1 MLALCRR
8 SRPTA
13 FTLVELLVCITIIGL
28 LVGLANAGYQ
38 RAASASRQGVEI
50 AAGKSLGIALQL
62 YTQEN
67 GGAIL
72 PGYLDA
78 RDPRVAETRNT
89 KGEPLSPSHAAQR
102 YTWRLLPYMN
112 YQVRGGIWVN
122 KLASQIPSS
131 EPFYDYYVSLV
142 PSLGMNMAYVGG
154 DVRNIQAPGRCVTRL
169 NRASSPSTLI
179 AFASAGGYEDPKYG
193 KLDGYFE
200 VRPPTG
206 GSSDEAG
213 LSMRFNGK
221 AVAVML
227 DGHVELL
234 DQGQLQDMRR
244 WCDEAAVQNNPNWTP

>member
-1 MLALCRR
+1 MKLHR
-8 SRPTA
+8 SRKNPG
-13 FTLVELLVCITIIGL
+13 FSLVELLVCIAIIGL
-28 LVGLANAGYQ
+28 LGGLANAGYQ
-38 RAASASRQGVEI
+38 RAVSASRQGAEVT
-50 AAGKSLGIALQL
+50 AARNLGLALQL
-62 YTQEN
+62 YAQEN
-67 GGAIL
+67 EGAVL

-78 RDPRVAETRNT
+78 RDPRLAGIRNN

-112 YQVRGGIWVN
+112 YQIRGGTWVN

-142 PSLGMNMAYVGG
+142 PSLGMNTTYVGG
-154 DVRNIQAPGRCVTRL
+154 DARNTQPSGRCVTRL

-200 VRPPTG
+200 VRPPMG

-234 DQGQLQDMRR
+234 DQGQLKDMRR
-244 WCDEAAVQNNPNWTP
+244 WCDEAAVRNNPNWTP